1 MSPTDGLDFTEDSS
15 PGAPDGAKGRSG
27 KPGDKSKDH
36 LTGFKKIFSGPKK
49 VKPLVDVGL
58 V

>member
-49 VKPLVDVGL
+49 VKPLVDVL